1 MEIENIF
8 ERAAEQKLRFPC
20 RGSISTEDLYDLRV
34 EELDRLFKVLNR
46 KAKIETEESLL
57 KPKEK
62 TSTELELDL
71 QIAIVRHIVEGKLA
85 DAEEKK
91 NLAAKRAQKQK
102 LLEILSEKQDMDLR
116 NKSVEELTK
125 MLEAL

>member
-8 ERAAEQKLRFPC
+8 ERAAKQKLRFPC
-20 RGSISTEDLYDLRV
+20 RGSVSTEDLYDLRV
-34 EELDRLFKVLNR
+34 EELDRLFKVLNA
-46 KAKIETEESLL
+46 KVKIEAEESLL

-62 TSTELELDL
+62 TSTELDL

>member
-34 EELDRLFKVLNR
+34 EELDRLFKVLNA
-46 KAKIETEESLL
+46 KVKIEAEESLL

-62 TSTELELDL
+62 TTTELDL
-71 QIAIVRHIVEGKLA
+71 QIAIVRHVVGVKLA
-85 DAEEKK
+85 EADERK
-91 NLAAKRAQKQK
+91 NRAAKKAQKQK

>member
-34 EELDRLFKVLNR
+34 EELDRLFKALNR

-62 TSTELELDL
+62 TTTELDL
-71 QIAIVRHIVEGKLA
+71 QIAIVRHVVGVKLA
-85 DAEEKK
+85 EADERKSR
-91 NLAAKRAQKQK
+91 AAKKAQKEK
-102 LLEILSEKQDMDLR
+102 FLSIIAEKQDMDLR

>member
-34 EELDRLFKVLNR
+34 EELDRLFKVLNT

-62 TSTELELDL
+62 TTTELDL
-71 QIAIVRHIVEGKLA
+71 QIAIVRHVVGVKLA
-85 DAEEKK
+85 EADERKSR
-91 NLAAKRAQKQK
+91 AAKKAQKEK
-102 LLEILSEKQDMDLR
+102 FLSIIAEKQDMDLR
-116 NKSVEELTK
+116 GKSVEELTK

>member
-34 EELDRLFKVLNR
+34 EELDRLFKVLNA
-46 KAKIETEESLL
+46 KVKIEAEESLL

-62 TSTELELDL
+62 TSTELDL

>member
-62 TSTELELDL
+62 TSTELDL

>member
-8 ERAAEQKLRFPC
+8 ERAAKQKLRFPC
-20 RGSISTEDLYDLRV
+20 RGSLSTEDLYDLRV
-34 EELDRLFKVLNR
+34 EELDRLFKVLNA
-46 KAKIETEESLL
+46 KVKIEAEESLL

-62 TSTELELDL
+62 TSTELDL

>member
-8 ERAAEQKLRFPC
+8 ERAAKQKLRFPC

-34 EELDRLFKVLNR
+34 EELDRLFKVLNA
-46 KAKIETEESLL
+46 KVKIEAEESLL

-62 TSTELELDL
+62 TSTELDL

>member
-34 EELDRLFKVLNR
+34 EELDRLFKVLNA

-62 TSTELELDL
+62 TTTELDL
-71 QIAIVRHIVEGKLA
+71 QIAIVRHVVGVKLA
-85 DAEEKK
+85 EADERKSR
-91 NLAAKRAQKQK
+91 AAKKAQKEK
-102 LLEILSEKQDMDLR
+102 FLSIIAEKQDMDLR
-116 NKSVEELTK
+116 GKSVEELTK

>member
-8 ERAAEQKLRFPC
+8 ERAAKQKLRFPC

-34 EELDRLFKVLNR
+34 EELDRLFKVLNA
-46 KAKIETEESLL
+46 KVKIEAEESLL
-57 KPKEK
+57 KPKVK
-62 TSTELELDL
+62 TSTELDL

-125 MLEAL
+125 MIEAL

>member
-1 MEIENIF
+1 MEIDIF

-34 EELDRLFKVLNR
+34 EELDRLFKVLNA
-46 KAKIETEESLL
+46 KVKIEAEESLL

-62 TSTELELDL
+62 TSTELDL